1 MRYIPDLAA
10 NVIVQVP
17 EDRNSYINIR
27 NIGASGRGDVRFSGT
42 VSDVQGDVVTI
53 SGITD
58 GIGGS
63 LSQYRDT
70 LTPFTDLTV
79 FGYGLTTTPEA
90 AILSV
95 SSHTSVSVDFSS
107 STATNSNLAPL
118 KYIVFGFDPVTG
130 RLPNFRSVVEVGT
143 KVLNPDLWNTS
154 QYVQLNFSRTSQY
167 ALPVIYRIWGSRID
181 FLGVIGNNKVGY
193 PGAGSVVFRD
203 LGLTEI
209 PSWDTSPTLPWF
221 MSDVFSVS
229 GFDITMIR
237 RITGKRKVT
246 IQPDPFGSQPNYIQ
260 CDMGSVNTSFES
272 GGTARFVIDD
282 TQHVQTA
289 INLAATTNVK
299 DVFFPAGEYNVSD
312 VYFLNNNQN
321 DYSGIT
327 LRGTGSASVVKRLPC
342 TLGNPSYPGLINFT
356 GQSVSPRVSGLSVR
370 TLAIDGNK
378 TESYSLASPIS
389 TELGLRVQYADG
401 VVVDECDV
409 VDCGGGGIGLYNT
422 NGVTFTSNTIR
433 STGRAYEQSV
443 SPLVIDTSENVVAQG
458 NLMEFATTGPKVIST
473 DYSTINGNII
483 RSCGDSGL
491 VLETSYQ
498 WNAQNNLA
506 YSDND
511 SIIRSIDTYNNE
523 YSKASIEVRAG
534 VALDPVFMTVT
545 YGGESIGIVKGSV
558 VADIFPLNSSGI
570 KTTPSVGAFR
580 VLETSAQLEAGI
592 FSVTLPGMT
601 STTFGGKTIP
611 ATGSLT
617 NANGYMYEV
626 KATVRIGQG
635 GRGFTPLSIR
645 STTVGSTPY
654 IAVAL
659 RNPSDLLGLQIYSAS
674 STENDRIQISG
685 FSNTGLSSWDQ
696 NSSYTVVGI
705 DTDTNS
711 LLLNPIPGLSLSTTP
726 VEFIGSPRLFILRSN
741 YFVAD
746 GNLIV
751 HTS

>member
-1 MRYIPDLAA
+1 MPYIPDLATRA
-10 NVIVQVP
+10 IVQVP
-17 EDRNSYINIR
+17 EDKNSYTNIL
-27 NIGASGRGDVRFSGT
+27 NIGASGKGDIKFSGSI
-42 VSDVQGDVVTI
+42 SDVQGDIVTI
-53 SGITD
+53 SGVTD
-58 GIGGS
+58 GAGGG
-63 LSQYRDT
+63 LSQYQET
-70 LTPFTDLTV
+70 LTPLTDLVV
-79 FGYGLTTTPEA
+79 FGYDLATTPEPSV
-90 AILSV
+90 LSV
-95 SSHTSVSVDFSS
+95 SSQTSVSVNFSS
-107 STATNSNLAPL
+107 SIATNSNLAPL
-118 KYIVFGFDPVTG
+118 KYIVFGFDPITG
-130 RLPNFRSVVEVGT
+130 RLPNFRSVIEIGT

-167 ALPVIYRIWGSRID
+167 ALPVIFRVWGNRVD
-181 FLGVIGNNKVGY
+181 FLGIVGNNKVGY
-193 PGAGSVVFRD
+193 PGSGSIVFRD
-203 LGLTEI
+203 FGLTEL
-209 PSWDTSPTLPWF
+209 PSWDTDPALPWF

-229 GFDITMIR
+229 GLDVNLVR
-237 RITGKRKVT
+237 RITGKLKVT
-246 IQPDPFGSQPNYIQ
+246 IQPNLLGSQPNYIQ
-260 CDMGSVNTSFES
+260 CDMGSINTSFVT

-282 TQHVQTA
+282 TQHIQTA
-289 INLAATTNVK
+289 VNLAATTNVK
-299 DVFFPAGEYNVSD
+299 EVFFPAGTYNISD
-312 VYFLNNNQN
+312 SYFLNSSQNN
-321 DYSGIT
+321 YSGIT

-342 TLGNPSYPGLINFT
+342 TLGNPLYPGLINFT
-356 GQSVSPRVSGLSVR
+356 GQSVSPRISGLTFR
-370 TLAIDGNK
+370 TLSFDGSK
-378 TESYSLASPIS
+378 TESYSLVSPIT
-389 TELGLRVQYADG
+389 TELGVRIQHADNVVIDECG
-401 VVVDECDV
+401 VVE
-409 VDCGGGGIGLYNT
+409 CGGGGIGLYNT
-422 NGVTFTSNTIR
+422 KGITFTSNTIR

-458 NLMEFATTGPKVIST
+458 NLMEFATTGPRVIST

-491 VLETSYQ
+491 TLETSFQ
-498 WNAQNNLA
+498 WSAQNNLA

-545 YGGESIGIVKGSV
+545 YGGESVSIVKNSV
-558 VADIFPLNSSGI
+558 VADIFPLNSAGV

-592 FSVTLPGMT
+592 FSVTLPGTT

-635 GRGFTPLSIR
+635 SRGFTPLSIR

-654 IAVAL
+654 LAIAL
-659 RNPSDLLGLQIYSAS
+659 RNPSDLLGFQIYSES
-674 STENDRIQISG
+674 SPENDRIQISG

-696 NSSYTVVGI
+696 NSAYTVVGI

-711 LLLNPIPGLSLSTTP
+711 LLINPIPGLSVSTTP
-726 VEFIGSPRLFILRSN
+726 VDFTGSPRLFILRSN

-751 HTS
+751 HTF